1 MAVSSPAVTVIMPVL
16 NEESHLEASVQ
27 SILDQAYPG
36 ELEIILA
43 LGPSH
48 DQTNQVAAEIA
59 ARVPSLR
66 FIDNPRGLTTVGLNA
81 AIKLAKHDF
90 IVLML
95 TANWPPVTS
104 PMEFAFCLRLAQT
117 SWAASWM
124 HRARALFKRP

>member
-48 DQTNQVAAEIA
+48 DKTNAVAAELA
-59 ARVPSLR
+59 KRVSNLR
-66 FIDNPRGLTTVGLNA
+66 FIDNPRGLTTVGLNE
-81 AIKLAKHDF
+81 AIRCL
-90 IVLML
+90 LY
-95 TANWPPVTS
+95 TS
-104 PMEFAFCLRLAQT
+104 PSPRDC
-117 SWAASWM
+117 S
-124 HRARALFKRP
+124 